1 MAEEPDT
8 RPRKGDSTPD
18 SQRARYEARG
28 SQKST
33 ADYMDEEYEAGRRA
47 GASESSTSTP
57 SPKQPKLTGGGH
69 LAVGAPLLVE
79 TALISINSFNVD
91 RRPPL
96 PSQLLVAFA
105 FFGLLGL
112 ASGDA
117 AAPAAALGW
126 GIVLATFYSK
136 SGAKGTPPAIGALN
150 TIGNFFGGEYAT
162 PGSKPSTAG
171 QESTTVA
178 GGSEAGAMSLQ

>member
-1 MAEEPDT
+1 MA
-8 RPRKGDSTPD
+8 DSTPD
-18 SQRARYEARG
+18 SQQARYEARKRPE
-28 SQKST
+28 KST
-33 ADYMDEEYEAGRRA
+33 ADYMDESYEDGRRA
-47 GASESSTSTP
+47 GASEASSSAP
-57 SPKQPKLTGGGH
+57 SKSPKLTGGGH
-69 LAVGAPLLVE
+69 LAIGAPLLVE

-126 GIVLATFYSK
+126 GVVVATFYSK
-136 SGAKGTPPAIGALN
+136 SGAKGTPPAIGAMN
-150 TIGNFFGGEYAT
+150 TIGNFFGGAYAT

-171 QESTTVA
+171 AQATTVS